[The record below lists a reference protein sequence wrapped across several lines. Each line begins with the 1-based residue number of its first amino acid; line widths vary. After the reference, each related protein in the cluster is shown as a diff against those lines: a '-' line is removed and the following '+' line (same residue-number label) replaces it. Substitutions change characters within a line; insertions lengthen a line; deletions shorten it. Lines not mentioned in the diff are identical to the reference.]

1 MSDLSND
8 ATPVADERQEAILEA
23 KAFNEA
29 LEAEMA
35 KQPKPVK
42 PEPVAEVDDRQENI
56 LHAKAFAKPVAA
68 KASAAK
74 PTKKPKAVANVPLYS
89 SKNIHVGAT
98 SLKFGYNIVTEEAAA
113 KWLKF
118 KAVRKAT
125 AEEVKTAYGK

>member
-23 KAFNEA
+23 KVFNEA
-29 LEAEMA
+29 LQVEMD
-35 KQPKPVK
+35 KQPKPAK
-42 PEPVAEVDDRQENI
+42 PEPVAEVDDRQENV
-56 LHAKAFAKPVAA
+56 LRAKAFVKPVVP
-68 KASAAK
+68 KVVAK

-98 SLKFGYNIVTEEAAA
+98 FLKFGYNIVTEEAAA